1 MYSLALQAAESAFTW
16 YLAQAIVRGRLTVR
30 TPTQTYVF
38 PEGAGGDEDVAA
50 TLVVHDLTF
59 FLRMLAAPSAPD
71 LVFAEAYM
79 RGEVSFDTHEDL
91 VCFFKV
97 CVSFEEPEVP
107 FADALIALYCQS

>member
-59 FLRMLAAPSAPD
+59 FLRVLATPSAPD

-97 CVSFEEPEVP
+97 CASFEEPEVP
-107 FADALIALYCQS
+107 FADVLIAVYYQS